1 VVIMRATEEF
11 ASRKSQAAYRLPIG
25 GLVE

>member
-1 VVIMRATEEF
+1 MRATEEF